1 MGSQQHC
8 AEQGLC
14 LLCLPSCWVAILV
27 PLAGK
32 KFARDAVRTVLVM
45 HDLDDNDHITSPRRS
60 EPFRNPSSTGKYYQK
75 ARSSMASSMADFDL
89 KPLKRNGSR
98 GLGLLL
104 QQACSNSGLAKS

>member
-1 MGSQQHC
+1 MACGLSSRLYHHVFRLEWVRNNTI

-27 PLAGK
+27 PRAGK

-60 EPFRNPSSTGKYYQK
+60 EPFRNSSSTGKYYQK
-75 ARSSMASSMADFDL
+75 ARSSMEEEIHYVHTAS
-89 KPLKRNGSR
+89 K
-98 GLGLLL
+98 GL
-104 QQACSNSGLAKS
+104 